1 MSGGLLSR
9 PTAAAAGLVL
19 AGPRLLARGTAPAV
33 GAAAGAVAGTA
44 RAGVR
49 SADFALR
56 VARVTRAALPG
67 APRDWRAGTRTH
79 LALREATPEELRQ
92 AAGRAEHAAERAEKA
107 GDAERTARQADG
119 AYAADGADRAE
130 RASGAD
136 GAVGADV
143 TDRAAGTAGA
153 DRDSRAEVADGADR
167 AVGADMT
174 DRAAGADVTDRAARA
189 DGAGRADV
197 ADRTGGAG
205 RAAEADV
212 TDRADGADVTDRAV
226 GAVGADR
233 ASGVDGAARADVAGG
248 TARADVADGTG
259 PADGAEGPDRA
270 AWAERA
276 EGVDRAAADR
286 ADRAGGELVVEREP
300 GGGEQPGAGARKH
313 PRRTEHLARRVA
325 AALAEHPDV
334 AFAYW
339 DQGLGRLVVAATEE
353 AVSDRV
359 VERAAALA
367 ERHGLVPADDDSV
380 EELGHPGDP
389 ASVRTAAE
397 ALAADAVGAA
407 AALVGSAM
415 RLPPSPRLVTAVVT
429 LLREN
434 PRFRAWMRA
443 RLGNARMEVFF
454 AVANA
459 AVHGAGHTPTSL
471 LLDGMLRTS
480 QLAEAVVRTA
490 AFETVHD
497 QLCAPGRDSVPVDPS
512 LRPPLRTSPA
522 QEYAAHA
529 STGSVLG
536 AAAALL
542 VKHDVAEAAEAVLAG
557 SPKAARYGP
566 AAFHAVLSGALS
578 GAGVLVRDPG
588 RLRQLEMAGTIVLH
602 PSALRKPG
610 AGADPWAEPVL
621 DAARRAGLRV
631 VVVDDP
637 ALADFTGLADQV
649 VGADRPLREVV
660 DELRDEGGVVTVARP
675 RPHDDADVTSG
686 LLGGDVAVALTDED
700 GQVVWG
706 ADVLAPHGLA
716 DVWRLLI
723 AIPAERGVGRRS
735 QTLARSGAALS
746 GLLVAVGE
754 SSRRG
759 RGAPLPGLRHAPVD
773 IGAAAALFT
782 GVRAALGV
790 AVARAPHPRPR
801 VAWHALHPDDVR
813 DRLEQE
819 APPEPT
825 PLAQATARA
834 RTAAGTVVRQPVLAP
849 ARWSWQL
856 GQAVRGELDDPLTPV
871 LAVGSAASA
880 ILGSAVDALL
890 VLGALD
896 LNALV
901 GGVQRLRAERAL
913 SGLLAQQKQKARV
926 TDDGDTARVVD
937 AAKLS
942 PGHVIDLKTDD
953 VVPAD
958 ARLLWE
964 DGLEVDESA
973 LTGESLPV
981 DKGMD
986 ATPRAP
992 VAERN
997 CMVFE
1002 GTTVVAGRAQAVV
1015 VDTGDRTE
1023 AARAVSLAA
1032 RVPPSAGV
1040 QARLQELTRKAMP
1053 LTMAGGAAVTG
1064 LSLLRGTPIKQA
1076 VSGGVAVAVAA
1087 VPEGLPLV
1095 ATVAQLAAARRL
1107 SSRGLLVRTPRTL
1120 EALGRM
1126 DTICFDKTGTLTEN
1140 RLRLVRVADA
1150 DGTVHT
1156 LDRPAAAETL
1166 RAAARACPRLNGDS
1180 VRPVHA
1186 TDEAVLDAAGPDPD
1200 WEQTEGVPFE
1210 AARGYAAAVGRA
1222 ADGTPVLVVKG
1233 APETVL
1239 PTCADLPSHIFD
1251 RAQSLAGDGLR
1262 VLAVAGRPLR
1272 EGEKAT
1278 DVLEAPL
1285 QDLEFTGL
1293 LALADVARETSPAL
1307 VRGLREAGVRPVV
1320 LTGDH
1325 PQTAHAI
1332 AVDLG
1337 WPDDANVV
1345 TGDELAAAD
1354 RTVRARMLR
1363 DADVVARVAP
1373 EQKLQVV
1380 EALRDAGRVVGM
1392 VGDGA
1397 NDAAAIRAADI
1408 GVGISARGS
1417 AAARNAADLVVTGDD
1432 LSVLIEAVHE
1442 GRALWHSVAD
1452 AIAIL
1457 IGGNAG
1463 EVGFGILGTVLSGS
1477 APLSTRQM
1485 LLVNLFTDLFPA
1497 MAVAVTPKE
1506 DGGESTAS
1514 DQPLGTALLGTPL
1527 IRQIR
1532 HRALTTCLGATVAW
1546 LFGRFTPGT
1555 TRRSTTMALCALVGT
1570 QLAQTLTDRRDSPLV
1585 RLTSLGSALV
1595 LFALVETPGASQLFG
1610 CTPLGPM
1617 AWAGV
1622 LAAIAV
1628 ALAGQKALPTVEEAL
1643 LKRWP
1648 SLADQLG

>member
-1 MSGGLLSR
+1 MTATGILTR

-33 GAAAGAVAGTA
+33 GVAAGAVAGTA

-49 SADFALR
+49 AADSAVRL
-56 VARVTRAALPG
+56 ARVTRAALPG
-67 APRDWRAGTRTH
+67 TSADWRAGARTH
-79 LALREATPEELRQ
+79 LALREAGPRDP
-92 AAGRAEHAAERAEKA
+92 GRP
-107 GDAERTARQADG
+107 D
-119 AYAADGADRAE
+119 
-130 RASGAD
+130 
-136 GAVGADV
+136 
-143 TDRAAGTAGA
+143 
-153 DRDSRAEVADGADR
+153 
-167 AVGADMT
+167 
-174 DRAAGADVTDRAARA
+174 
-189 DGAGRADV
+189 
-197 ADRTGGAG
+197 
-205 RAAEADV
+205 
-212 TDRADGADVTDRAV
+212 
-226 GAVGADR
+226 
-233 ASGVDGAARADVAGG
+233 DGAAPHTLGH
-248 TARADVADGTG
+248 
-259 PADGAEGPDRA
+259 
-270 AWAERA
+270 
-276 EGVDRAAADR
+276 
-286 ADRAGGELVVEREP
+286 RAG
-300 GGGEQPGAGARKH
+300 
-313 PRRTEHLARRVA
+313 RVA

-334 AFAYW
+334 ALAYW
-339 DQGLGRLVVAATEE
+339 DSGLARLVVVAVE
-353 AVSDRV
+353 ASVSDSV
-359 VERAAALA
+359 VERAQALA
-367 ERHGLVPADDDSV
+367 ERHGLVPAGDDV
-380 EELGHPGDP
+380 EDLGHPGDP

-397 ALAADAVGAA
+397 TLAADVAGAV
-407 AALVGSAM
+407 AALAGSAM
-415 RLPPSPRLVTAVVT
+415 RLPASPRLVTAAVT

-434 PRFRAWMRA
+434 PRFRALLRA
-443 RLGNARMEVFF
+443 RLGNARMEVLL

-459 AVHGAGHTPTSL
+459 AVHGAGHSPTSL
-471 LLDGMLRTS
+471 VLDGALRVG
-480 QLAEAVVRTA
+480 QLAEALVRTA

-497 QLCAPGRDSVPVDPS
+497 ELCAPHRHSVPADPS
-512 LRPPLRTSPA
+512 VRPPLRTSPA

-536 AAAALL
+536 AVAALL
-542 VKHDVAEAAEAVLAG
+542 VKHDVTESAEAVLAG

-566 AAFHAVLSGALS
+566 AVFHALLSVALS
-578 GAGVLVRDPG
+578 REGVLVRDPD
-588 RLRQLEMAGTIVLH
+588 RLRQLEMAGTVVLH

-610 AGADPWAEPVL
+610 EGADPWTEPVL

-649 VGADRPLREVV
+649 VGADRPLSEVV
-660 DELRDEGGVVTVARP
+660 DSLRGEGGVVTVARP
-675 RPHDDADVTSG
+675 SPRGDADVTAG
-686 LLGGDVAVALTDED
+686 LLRGDVAVALTDAD

-706 ADVLAPHGLA
+706 ADVLARHGLA
-716 DVWRLLI
+716 DVWRLLT
-723 AIPAERGVGRRS
+723 AVPAARRVGGRS

-754 SSRRG
+754 SRG
-759 RGAPLPGLRHAPVD
+759 RPGSPLPGPRHAPVD
-773 IGAAAALFT
+773 LGAAAALLS
-782 GVRAALGV
+782 GARAALGV
-790 AVARAPHPRPR
+790 ALARPPHPRPR
-801 VAWHALHPDDVR
+801 VAWHTLHPDDVR
-813 DRLEQE
+813 ERLERE

-825 PLAQATARA
+825 SVERAAARA
-834 RTAAGTVVRQPVLAP
+834 RTAADAVVRLPVLAP
-849 ARWSWQL
+849 ARWSAQL
-856 GQAVRGELDDPLTPV
+856 GRAVRRELDDPLTPV
-871 LAVGSAASA
+871 LVVGSAASA
-880 ILGSAVDALL
+880 ILGSVVDALL
-890 VLGALD
+890 VVGALD

-901 GGVQRLRAERAL
+901 GGFQRLRAERAL
-913 SGLLAQQKQKARV
+913 SGLVAGQKQKARV
-926 TDDGDTARVVD
+926 ADDERTTHVVD

-942 PGHVIDLKTDD
+942 PGQVVDLKADD

-981 DKGMD
+981 DKAVD
-986 ATPRAP
+986 PTPSAP
-992 VAERN
+992 VAERH

-1032 RVPPSAGV
+1032 RVPSAAGV

-1064 LSLLRGTPIKQA
+1064 LALLRGTPIHRA

-1140 RLRLVRVADA
+1140 RLRLVRVADP
-1150 DGTVHT
+1150 DGTVRT
-1156 LDRPAAAETL
+1156 LDDPAAADPL
-1166 RAAARACPRLNGDS
+1166 RAAARACPRLDS
-1180 VRPVHA
+1180 DPHRPAHA

-1200 WEQTEGVPFE
+1200 WRQTEGLPFE
-1210 AARGYAAAVGRA
+1210 AGRGYAAAVGRA
-1222 ADGTPVLVVKG
+1222 ADGAPVLVVKG

-1239 PTCADLPSHIFD
+1239 PTCSGLPSHIPD
-1251 RAQSLAGDGLR
+1251 SSGSLAGEGLR
-1262 VLAVAGRPLR
+1262 VLAVARRRLV
-1272 EGEKAT
+1272 EGEQAS
-1278 DVLEAPL
+1278 DALEAPL
-1285 QDLEFTGL
+1285 ADLEFTGL
-1293 LALADVARETSPAL
+1293 VALADVPRETSPAL

-1332 AVDLG
+1332 AVGLG

-1354 RTVRARMLR
+1354 RSVRSRMLR

-1417 AAARNAADLVVTGDD
+1417 AAARNAADLVVTGED
-1432 LSVLIEAVHE
+1432 LSVLIEAVQE
-1442 GRALWHSVAD
+1442 GRSLWHSVAD

-1463 EVGFGILGTVLSGS
+1463 EVGFGILGTLLSGS

-1506 DGGESTAS
+1506 GADSQDTDA
-1514 DQPLGTALLGTPL
+1514 PLGTALLGAPL

-1546 LFGRFTPGT
+1546 LIGRFTPGT
-1555 TRRSTTMALCALVGT
+1555 TRRSTTMALCAVVGT
-1570 QLAQTLTDRRDSPLV
+1570 QLAQTLADRRDSPLV
-1585 RLTSLGSALV
+1585 RLTSLGSAV
-1595 LFALVETPGASQLFG
+1595 ALFALVETPGASQLFG
-1610 CTPLGPM
+1610 CTPLGPL

-1622 LAAIAV
+1622 LAAIVA
-1628 ALAGQKALPTVEEAL
+1628 ALAGQKALPEVERVL

-1648 SLADQLG
+1648 DLASRPA